1 MSSNGT
7 HRVEIVPSET
17 IIDATLAIRETTVPA
32 AADVYKR
39 SQLLIG
45 PGRVSFAKELGC
57 QAHQAISLGQRSWEY

>member
-32 AADVYKR
+32 AADVNER
-39 SQLLIG
+39 SHLLIG
-45 PGRVSFAKELGC
+45 PGQVLCGGAGVSGSPGHILWT
-57 QAHQAISLGQRSWEY
+57 RSWE